1 MIDAPRVAIAF
12 QVRGRVQG
20 VGFRDFTRRRALE
33 LGLVGWVRNE
43 LDGSVAGEAVGP
55 VAAVEAFREALRK
68 GPRLGRVDAFEEAVL
83 VETPTWTGFAIRF

>member
-1 MIDAPRVAIAF
+1 MTDAGRSAIAF

-43 LDGSVAGEAVGP
+43 LDGSVAGEAVGGST
-55 VAAVEAFREALRK
+55 ALAAFRDALRK
-68 GPRLGRVDAFEEAVL
+68 GPRLGRVDAYE
-83 VETPTWTGFAIRF
+83 ETPLAEIPHWTGFAVRF